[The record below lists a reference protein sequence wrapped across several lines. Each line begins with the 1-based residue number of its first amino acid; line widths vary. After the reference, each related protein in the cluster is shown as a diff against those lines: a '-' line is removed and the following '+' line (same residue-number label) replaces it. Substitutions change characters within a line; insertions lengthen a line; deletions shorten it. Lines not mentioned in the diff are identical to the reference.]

1 MFQQRL
7 GWRINSSNRK
17 DIFFD
22 DWRLRRGR
30 WRSLFT
36 LMTLTEYKPQLNHG
50 IYLCNSTDIMK
61 YIDITVHVCQR
72 KKKRWTT
79 FCADALIVVIG
90 WMIFLMIG
98 GQFLWWWSTLFAHM
112 TMREYFWRFNQVIH
126 LYDGNVYALRTLKY
140 WSFGPSAEALVEE
153 ALTSK
158 WV

>member
-79 FCADALIVVIG
+79 FCVDALIVVIR

-140 WSFGPSAEALVEE
+140 WSFGPSA
-153 ALTSK
+153 
-158 WV
+158 